1 MNTSTENEAPKNQT
15 DIAKP
20 IVRKKR
26 WPYSLIWI
34 FPVLAAIVAGLYFR
48 DYIATKGETITIE
61 FLDASGM
68 MVKETKLKYRGAE
81 IGRVTGIHLS
91 EDHKHAVVTA
101 ELEKRD
107 GIFASKGAVFW
118 VVRPEVSETGLQG
131 LGTILTGPYISAIP
145 GEDKEDKTEFI
156 GMNEAPRP
164 YEAGE
169 KFVLTTVKLGHVQD
183 GSAVYY
189 KNIPV
194 GSVQE
199 IQLAKD
205 ADHVDVHIVVWTRY
219 AELVRQN
226 SKFWVASG
234 LDFKGGLFSGAELKL
249 GSMRALISG
258 GINFAT
264 PEKNTGA
271 IAKNGTHFAIDEDPK
286 KDWDKWSPHLKVSP
300 RGSDSEQAP
309 AEMPGAHKEKEK
321 E

>member
-1 MNTSTENEAPKNQT
+1 MNTVTEPQLN
-15 DIAKP
+15 IAKP
-20 IVRKKR
+20 VVRKR
-26 WPYSLIWI
+26 HWPYPIIWV
-34 FPVLAAIVAGLYFR
+34 FPVLAAILAGLYFR
-48 DYIATKGETITIE
+48 DYIATKGETITIQ
-61 FLDASGM
+61 FSDASGM
-68 MVKETKLKYRGAE
+68 LVKETKLKYRGAE

-91 EDHKHAVVTA
+91 DDHKHAIVTA

-107 GIFASKGAVFW
+107 GIFASKGAVYW

-145 GEDKEDKTEFI
+145 GEDKEEKKEFN
-156 GMNEAPRP
+156 GMSEAPRP
-164 YEAGE
+164 YEPGE
-169 KFVLTTVKLGHVQD
+169 RFVLTTPKLGHIQD
-183 GSAVYY
+183 GAAVYY

-199 IQLAKD
+199 IQLAKE

-234 LDFKGGLFSGAELKL
+234 FDFKGGLFSGAELKL
-249 GSMRALISG
+249 DSMKALISG

-264 PEKNTGA
+264 PEKNTGVQ
-271 IAKNGTHFAIDEDPK
+271 AKSGTHFAIDDDPK
-286 KDWDKWSPHLKVSP
+286 KEWEKWSPHLKVSP

-309 AEMPGAHKEKEK
+309 TELPEARKEKEK
-321 E
+321 